1 MLKERRLN
9 GSMTVEMSFI
19 MPVILLLVMQCITAA
34 FYFRDKNIISGA
46 AYETAVVGSTKAHEE
61 GGAEEGE
68 LQELFQERVA
78 GKCILFPGADAG
90 ISLSETAVVVTA
102 SASVRG
108 MGLSVIKKARVTE
121 PEKYIRDMR
130 RIGR

>member
-1 MLKERRLN
+1 M
-9 GSMTVEMSFI
+9 
-19 MPVILLLVMQCITAA
+19 
-34 FYFRDKNIISGA
+34 
-46 AYETAVVGSTKAHEE
+46 VGSTKAHEE

-68 LQELFQERVA
+68 LQELFQERVG
-78 GKCILFPGADAG
+78 GKCILCPGADAG
-90 ISLSETAVVVTA
+90 ISVSETAVVVTA

-130 RIGR
+130 RIGK

>member
-1 MLKERRLN
+1 MLKEGKLN

-34 FYFRDKNIISGA
+34 FYFHDKNIISGA
-46 AYETAVVGSTKAHEE
+46 AYETAVVGSTKAREE

-68 LQELFQERVA
+68 LMALFQERVG

-90 ISLSETAVVVTA
+90 ISVSDTAVVVTA
-102 SASVRG
+102 SASRKR
-108 MGLSVIKKARVTE
+108 MGISVIKKARITDS
-121 PEKYIRDMR
+121 EKYIRDMR
-130 RIGR
+130 RIGK